1 MDQARSHLSPK
12 GGQSPALFAG
22 DWPPAGAPASGN
34 ADAEGEAGSAIACG
48 ALAGLWRGFGGL
60 LADPVEAPRAGPG
73 EVELAVSE
81 AGLRSLPAQQ
91 QAPKAL
97 PYGRQFPPTWSSRP
111 AGIARPD
118 RARAVTIQ
126 GYCVVGLLLV
136 TASMRSCGRWL
147 ARLVA
152 RAM

>member
-111 AGIARPD
+111 AGIARAGSCPGGD
-118 RARAVTIQ
+118 DPPVTRCGTLRHERIVTTKRGVTI
-126 GYCVVGLLLV
+126 
-136 TASMRSCGRWL
+136 RW
-147 ARLVA
+147 
-152 RAM
+152 